1 MLNSWLS
8 AWSALGV
15 ERSSAL
21 VSIHAELISRYSEP
35 HRHYHTMQHLG
46 ECFERLREL
55 KVFIPHPAE
64 VEIALWFHDAI
75 YDTRKTDNEALSAQ
89 WAADVALSLGASK
102 ASAALLQNLVM
113 ATQHKAEPIGPD
125 AQALV
130 DVDLSILGASVE
142 RFAEYEQQI
151 RQEYAWVP
159 ESMFKSKRAAVL
171 KQFLEKPHIYCT
183 PLFRQRYEARART
196 NLEYSLSMLG
206 QA

>member
-21 VSIHAELISRYSEP
+21 LSIHAELISRYSEP
-35 HRHYHTMQHLG
+35 HRYYHTMQHLG
-46 ECFERLREL
+46 ECIGRLQDL
-55 KVFIPHPAE
+55 KAFIPHPGE

-75 YDTRKTDNEALSAQ
+75 YDTRRTDNEALSAQ
-89 WAADVALSLGASK
+89 WATDVALTLGASE
-102 ASAALLQNLVM
+102 AAAARLQNLVM
-113 ATQHKAEPIGPD
+113 ATQHAAEPIGPD

-130 DVDLSILGASVE
+130 DVDLSILGARVE
-142 RFAEYEQQI
+142 RFAEYEHQI